1 LQLAKRLDNFAEY
14 IFFRLNQKVREVE
27 ARTSRKVL
35 NFGPGSPDFPPSKQC
50 LAKLHQFI
58 DAPQAHMYPGYGPIP
73 EFTQALISWYQA
85 RFNVQIQSDELYP
98 LIGAKD
104 GISHLVLALLDP
116 GDEVLVPDPGYPGYT
131 GSALLVDAK
140 PVYYNLLPQNN
151 FKIDFTELA
160 QKITSKTKFMWVNF
174 PSNPL
179 GAVTNLT
186 ELTKIVQFARKHSIW
201 LIYDNAYSEIT
212 YDNYIAPSILEIPEA
227 KEVAIEIGS
236 CSKMFSFAGYR
247 IGWASG
253 NRRLIAALAKVK
265 SQVDSGLPKPLQQM
279 AAYAFTHPDYA
290 WQKAMLQSYQLR
302 RDLIATRLKK
312 LGLTFELPLGSLYI
326 WAKIPDA
333 YSNSEE
339 FVLDTLSKKHILF
352 TPGTAYGQN
361 GERYV
366 RVSVCV
372 NIDHID
378 EYF

>member
-1 LQLAKRLDNFAEY
+1 
-14 IFFRLNQKVREVE
+14 
-27 ARTSRKVL
+27 
-35 NFGPGSPDFPPSKQC
+35 
-50 LAKLHQFI
+50 
-58 DAPQAHMYPGYGPIP
+58 
-73 EFTQALISWYQA
+73 
-85 RFNVQIQSDELYP
+85 
-98 LIGAKD
+98 
-104 GISHLVLALLDP
+104 
-116 GDEVLVPDPGYPGYT
+116 
-131 GSALLVDAK
+131 
-140 PVYYNLLPQNN
+140 
-151 FKIDFTELA
+151 
-160 QKITSKTKFMWVNF
+160 
-174 PSNPL
+174 
-179 GAVTNLT
+179 
-186 ELTKIVQFARKHSIW
+186 
-201 LIYDNAYSEIT
+201 
-212 YDNYIAPSILEIPEA
+212 
-227 KEVAIEIGS
+227 
-236 CSKMFSFAGYR
+236 
-247 IGWASG
+247 
-253 NRRLIAALAKVK
+253 
-265 SQVDSGLPKPLQQM
+265 LPKPLQQM